1 MIARATL
8 ALAVLAAVASE
19 PAYAE
24 IWCIR
29 EAGSVGPGACVFPS
43 AEDCGRAARLNP
55 FGGVCERQPMGLN
68 GRAEDRSA
76 TGRRA
81 ARPKA
86 ANP

>member
-1 MIARATL
+1 MIAKATL
-8 ALAVLAAVASE
+8 ALAAVAVLAAGASE

-29 EAGSVGPGACVFPS
+29 EAGSVGPGPCVFPS
-43 AEDCGRAARLNP
+43 AEGCGRAARLNP
-55 FGGVCERQPMGLN
+55 FGGVCERQPLGLN
-68 GRAEDRSA
+68 EDRST

-86 ANP
+86 TNH